1 MDYKKVASDIIE
13 NAGGKEN
20 IKSMTHC
27 FTRLRFVLRDN
38 KKADKDVVSRLEGVI
53 QVVEASGQFQV
64 VLGSKV
70 NKIYDQAVALLGGE
84 MVGGGDVVVGGAAEH
99 QGGLGIVL
107 LSSHAGQHLTGGEP
121 QSVDLDAGGLLKR
134 VEVVGHLGLGECR
147 VDGQLVA
154 AAGLP
159 TVPFGGGV
167 TVAAAAGGEHSQR
180 HSQGKEQRE

>member
-13 NAGGKEN
+13 NVGGKEN

-84 MVGGGDVVVGGAAEH
+84 MVGGGDVEVPAEK
-99 QGGLGIVL
+99 QSFGNL
-107 LSSHAGQHLTGGEP
+107 LIQ
-121 QSVDLDAGGLLKR
+121 K
-134 VEVVGHLGLGECR
+134 LGEIFTLPLPRPASSR
-147 VDGQLVA
+147 VCCPPLPSW
-154 AAGLP
+154 AGW
-159 TVPFGGGV
+159 TVPP
-167 TVAAAAGGEHSQR
+167 APM
-180 HSQGKEQRE
+180 

>member
-1 MDYKKVASDIIE
+1 MGHNDHILILGIQQVIP
-13 NAGGKEN
+13 AGGIIIPFVREPVLVAGEGDGAH
-20 IKSMTHC
+20 IDGVPHAVGVQI
-27 FTRLRFVLRDN
+27 VLR
-38 KKADKDVVSRLEGVI
+38 GV
-53 QVVEASGQFQV
+53 GQ
-64 VLGSKV
+64 
-70 NKIYDQAVALLGGE
+70 LGGLIGLQQALA
-84 MVGGGDVVVGGAAEH
+84 GGGDVVVGGAAEH

-180 HSQGKEQRE
+180 HGQGKEQRE